1 MRNMIS
7 KFGLMFVAM
16 LSIASAAFLTAADA
30 QTLPYQNPTYIPNSV
45 LAPVTLSAPGAV
57 AFTNSGGGVMSLRV
71 SGTCT
76 SLAATVQASNDG
88 TNYTVINIY
97 PVASYGAAASP
108 ASAVAAAGFWK
119 ANVSGFTSVKV
130 NVTALTASCTFAL
143 VGAPLD
149 FTNQF

>member
-1 MRNMIS
+1 MRKTSLSFLALLGAMALAVFAS
-7 KFGLMFVAM
+7 VA
-16 LSIASAAFLTAADA
+16 SA
-30 QTLPYQNPTYIPNSV
+30 QTLPFQNPTYLPNAV
-45 LAPVTLSAPGAV
+45 LQPVTLSAPGAV
-57 AFTNSGGGVMSLRV
+57 NFTNSGGGVMSLRV

-97 PVASYGAAASP
+97 PVASYGASATP
-108 ASAVAAAGFWK
+108 ASAVAATGFWK
-119 ANVSGFTSVKV
+119 SNVTGFTNVKV

-143 VGAPLD
+143 VGSQLD